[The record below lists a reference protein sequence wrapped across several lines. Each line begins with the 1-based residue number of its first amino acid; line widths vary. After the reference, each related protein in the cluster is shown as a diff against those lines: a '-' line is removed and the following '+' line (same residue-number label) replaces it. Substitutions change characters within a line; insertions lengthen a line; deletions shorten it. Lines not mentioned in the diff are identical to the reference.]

1 MAGEDRGLA
10 EWAAAEVLA
19 ETPPPV
25 VAPAAV
31 AAPAPEPV
39 VVEPPVAAA
48 IEPLVA
54 EPVAAEDS
62 PPAPPPPPVEVV
74 AAEPE
79 PEPEPT
85 PAPVPVPVKGK
96 IQPLPEWMKDRLGES
111 TAKQRAAEAKATEEA
126 AKAQVLEAENRALRE
141 RLAAAGGTPPAATA
155 PAAETP
161 PVEPVAAAPAPVL
174 ATPPARPAATPA
186 APPVGFVPISQV
198 QAEAQRIAAENAFN
212 EKANAQYEA
221 GLKAYPDFKE
231 AVGILQEVGLAG
243 RVDFQ
248 QAAMATGSMADV
260 IHHLGSNPDEANRI
274 RLSLAAGDT
283 AKAVAD
289 MTKIAISIDAQKAA
303 RLVAETKKPKSSAA
317 PAPIRPVG
325 GSALP
330 PQVDMDKLGDDEFTV
345 ELNKMLREKGIM

>member
-19 ETPPPV
+19 ETPPAPV
-25 VAPAAV
+25 VP

-39 VVEPPVAAA
+39 VVEPPAA
-48 IEPLVA
+48 IVEPVPA
-54 EPVAAEDS
+54 EPAPAEDS
-62 PPAPPPPPVEVV
+62 PPTPPPTPPTEVV

-85 PAPVPVPVKGK
+85 AAPAPTPAPAKGK

-111 TAKQRAAEAKATEEA
+111 TAKQRAAEAKAAEEEA
-126 AKAQVLEAENRALRE
+126 RAKVLEAENRALRD
-141 RLAAAGGTPPAATA
+141 RLAAGGVTPPEPTPEPVPPAAAAPTPA
-155 PAAETP
+155 PAPAR
-161 PVEPVAAAPAPVL
+161 AAAPAP
-174 ATPPARPAATPA
+174 APTPA
-186 APPVGFVPISQV
+186 APPAGFVPISQV
-198 QAEAQRIAAENAFN
+198 QAEAARIAAENAFN
-212 EKANAQYEA
+212 EKANAAYEA

-303 RLVAETKKPKSSAA
+303 RLVAETRKPKSSAA